1 MARFTRIAG
10 SFLVVITT
18 WWVYSLAAVPLIEP
32 EESRHE
38 GAAPSQLDRQLALS
52 AVREQRAGLGCWF
65 SGDDWELTSPKIV
78 ETRQGK
84 LLLKRWWPDPDDE
97 YEVHLEPCTM
107 IFMPEGRVEDEAE
120 RQRRAVVLRAPE
132 ARLRFDEK
140 IDLPGGKLG
149 KRITGGQLIG
159 AVAIRSQQRSPGP
172 EDDLLITTRD
182 VTLQEER
189 ITTPHRVDF
198 IYGPNRGNGVEML
211 LLLTTPAEKAAAEK
225 AGAGPP
231 PGAVKLFQLE
241 REVSMRIEPGDA
253 ELFPAPAGPTKPV
266 APRGPGKA
274 NPPVEVTCLGAFQFD
289 AHEYKAVFHDHV
301 EVLRLNAE
309 GGSDQ
314 MLCERLTL
322 TFEPDPTAGA
332 KSGAANE
339 AAAGNDKPS
348 GGMPKL
354 RPKSLSA
361 RGNPVRLNSPSRGV
375 EARGQRL
382 EYDIQ
387 KRSGKL
393 TDPDEAM
400 LQQLDPVRGELQ
412 EVHAPRLDFES
423 APPESPGPPR
433 MVRAWGRGWLRGN
446 PPSNPGQTLTAS
458 WLTGL
463 HFRPFKGSQ
472 VLSIWGKA
480 HVAMSGSG
488 GMDAESIHLWLR
500 PAASGAA
507 AGATAGSPGQSGFSP
522 QRMLAQGHVHLNS
535 PEMEAWVGVMRVWFT
550 EPPPAPVA
558 APADPNAPPPPPPPP
573 KQESL
578 PKRRYLV
585 SGDVLH
591 GQAIF
596 RGGKWDVSEMTL
608 DGHMQCKERPL
619 AAAAVAART
628 PRGEPMARTPR
639 GEPTDDEPLVI
650 TGDQLH
656 LTQPTPENATVE
668 VVGQPARVDARKMT
682 LIGGDDGETGSIVLH
697 RATNH
702 LSIPGPGTLALPI
715 DQDMQGRPLA
725 EPQPLTI
732 TWRGRLEFD
741 GQEAQFEDHVVARN
755 TESTL
760 RTPLL
765 RTIFSEPV
773 HFGGEDER
781 PQIDR
786 LVCRQGVQIE
796 HCLREAG
803 RLAAWERL
811 DARDLDYEYV
821 SGDILAHG
829 PGSIT
834 RTWIDDGESPALMPA
849 APAPRNPAGPGRM
862 PVRQTSARPDA
873 RPKAQAQA
881 SAKHQQKTLVYL
893 NSTFELEMTGNQRR
907 ENVML
912 HRRVVTVYGPI
923 NDWRG
928 KLDANRPETVGERGF
943 VLNCDQL
950 ETAKSDTTDAKGS
963 AMVLVGRGNAVIEGT
978 DFVARADRLTYKSTT
993 DRLVLEGNG
1002 RTPAELMR
1010 QVATGARPQKTAAG
1024 RISYWPKTQWV
1035 QIDDFRSLDFSIL
1048 QANDDAKDAPPAPP
1062 LAVPPTAPPRGRTPP
1077 GPPRVGPMRNAP
1089 PPPPGALRPQTRG
1102 VTGYPG
1108 R

>member
-32 EESRHE
+32 EETRHD
-38 GAAPSQLDRQLALS
+38 GAAPSQLDRKLAQA
-52 AVREQRAGLGCWF
+52 AVREQRAGLRCWF

-84 LLLKRWWPDPDDE
+84 LLLKDWWPDPDDE
-97 YEVHLEPCTM
+97 SAVHLKPCTM
-107 IFMPEGRVEDEAE
+107 IFMPEGRAEDEAE

-132 ARLRFDEK
+132 AMLRFDEK
-140 IDLPGGKLG
+140 IDLARGKLG
-149 KRITGGQLIG
+149 KRITDGQLIG
-159 AVAIRSQQRSPGP
+159 AVAIRSQRSPGP

-189 ITTPHRVDF
+189 VTTPHRVDF
-198 IYGPNRGNGVEML
+198 TYGPNRGHGREML
-211 LLLTTPAEKAAAEK
+211 LLLTTPEEKAAADK
-225 AGAGPP
+225 TSSGPS
-231 PGAVKLFQLE
+231 PGAVKLFRLE
-241 REVSMRIEPGDA
+241 REVNMRIEPGDA
-253 ELFPAPAGPTKPV
+253 ELFPAPGGPAKPATPR
-266 APRGPGKA
+266 APGRP
-274 NPPVEVTCLGAFQFD
+274 NPPVEVTCLGAFQFE
-289 AHEYKAVFHDHV
+289 AREYKAVFHDHV

-322 TFEPDPTAGA
+322 TFEPDPTAG
-332 KSGAANE
+332 SPTGAGTE
-339 AAAGNDKPS
+339 AAVGTEKPS

-354 RPKSLSA
+354 RPRRLEAK
-361 RGNPVRLNSPSRGV
+361 GNPVRLNSPSRGV

-387 KRSGKL
+387 QRSGKL
-393 TDPDEAM
+393 IDPDEAM
-400 LQQLDPVRGELQ
+400 LRQLDPVKRELQ
-412 EVHAPRLDFES
+412 EVHAPRLEFES

-433 MVRAWGRGWLRGN
+433 MVRAWGRGWLRGS
-446 PPSNPGQTLTAS
+446 PPSNPGQTLTAH

-463 HFRPFKGSQ
+463 HFRPIKGSQ
-472 VLSIWGKA
+472 VLSIWGQA
-480 HVAMSGSG
+480 HVEMSGSG

-500 PAASGAA
+500 PAA
-507 AGATAGSPGQSGFSP
+507 AGAGPGSAGQSGFSP
-522 QRMLAQGHVHLNS
+522 ERMLAQGHVHLNS

-550 EPPPAPVA
+550 EPPPAPAA

-573 KQESL
+573 KQASL
-578 PKRRYLV
+578 PSRRYLV
-585 SGDVLH
+585 WGDVLH

-608 DGHMQCKERPL
+608 DGHMRCTERPL
-619 AAAAVAART
+619 AGAPVA
-628 PRGEPMARTPR
+628 ARTPR

-656 LTQPTPENATVE
+656 LTQPTPESATVE

-682 LIGGDDGETGSIVLH
+682 LIGGDSGKTGSIVLD

-741 GQEAQFEDHVVARN
+741 GQEAQFDDHVVARN

-773 HFGGEDER
+773 NFGGGDER
-781 PQIDR
+781 PEIDR
-786 LVCRQGVQIE
+786 LICRQGVQID
-796 HCLREAG
+796 HRLLEAG
-803 RLAAWERL
+803 RLTAWERL
-811 DARDLDYEYV
+811 DARNLDYEYA

-834 RTWIDDGESPALMPA
+834 RTWIDDGESSPLMPT
-849 APAPRNPAGPGRM
+849 APGPRKPAGPEK
-862 PVRQTSARPDA
+862 PVG
-873 RPKAQAQA
+873 QA
-881 SAKHQQKTLVYL
+881 SAQHTARPAKQTPRQREPETLVYL
-893 NSTFELEMTGNQRR
+893 RSTFELEMTGNQRR
-907 ENVML
+907 ESVVL

-923 NDWRG
+923 DDWRG
-928 KLDANRPETVGERGF
+928 KLDATRPETLGERGF

-950 ETAKSDTTDAKGS
+950 ETAKSDTPDAKNS
-963 AMVLVGRGNAVIEGT
+963 AMVLVGQGNAVIEGT

-1048 QANDDAKDAPPAPP
+1048 QANDDAKAAPQPAPPVAAPPAPHLP
-1062 LAVPPTAPPRGRTPP
+1062 GRTPP
-1077 GPPRVGPMRNAP
+1077 AGPPRTGPARNGPTMSPGMVRPPMRGMN
-1089 PPPPGALRPQTRG
+1089 G
-1102 VTGYPG
+1102 
-1108 R
+1108 